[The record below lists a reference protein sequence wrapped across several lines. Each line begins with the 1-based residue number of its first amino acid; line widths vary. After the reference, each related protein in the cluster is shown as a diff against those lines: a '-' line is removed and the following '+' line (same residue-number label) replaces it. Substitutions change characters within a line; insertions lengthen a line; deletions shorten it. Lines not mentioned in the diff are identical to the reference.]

1 MHFFSFLTTIIFS
14 ILFISVIH
22 YLYLFF
28 KDNLTTP
35 ITKNITEYDRAQ
47 QFRDIIKS
55 FDETANNNNNNNINY
70 NTTPIN
76 TLDFPETPTPFQD
89 IDLNAGNH
97 FPPSSDTSNMKD
109 TLKLFLKEQLN

>member
-1 MHFFSFLTTIIFS
+1 MHFFSFLTTVIFS

-55 FDETANNNNNNNINY
+55 FDDTTSENKNT
-70 NTTPIN
+70 TTPIN
-76 TLDFPETPTPFQD
+76 NLVIDNNPISFQD
-89 IDLNAGNH
+89 IELNTNT
-97 FPPSSDTSNMKD
+97 SSSFNSSYDNSNMKD